1 MDGRIREAVVVEE
14 AHLLVEQAVDDVRPG
29 VLPLDQADQ
38 LAVQR
43 GTQVHGPVV
52 TVQGHL
58 ERQWQPVRPV
68 EEASRTVRQRPAG
81 RPAEE
86 VSPVTDGQMQLL
98 LALAHLFVQDTDE
111 EEPLAGSQCCSGP
124 VWTPAVRLLQ
134 SLEALEALV
143 SYSEETEESVRVTEK
158 QRHSAVGP
166 LPSTQRQSI
175 GFSLQKGHS
184 SAVEILPFHIFFV
197 ACSLVHGA

>member
-1 MDGRIREAVVVEE
+1 MVEE

-43 GTQVHGPVV
+43 GTQVHRPVV
-52 TVQGHL
+52 TVQSHL
-58 ERQWQPVRPV
+58 ERQRQPVRPAGKHR
-68 EEASRTVRQRPAG
+68 ERSDSVRLWSLMVKHRRSDA
-81 RPAEE
+81 
-86 VSPVTDGQMQLL
+86 TL
-98 LALAHLFVQDTDE
+98 LALGHLFVQDTDE
-111 EEPLAGSQCCSGP
+111 EEPLAGSQCCSGL

-143 SYSEETEESVRVTEK
+143 SYSEETKESVRVREK

-166 LPSTQRQSI
+166 FPSTQRQSHWLQLA
-175 GFSLQKGHS
+175 GGSHFSRGNLT
-184 SAVEILPFHIFFV
+184 IPDFFV
-197 ACSLVHGA
+197 ACSLMHGA